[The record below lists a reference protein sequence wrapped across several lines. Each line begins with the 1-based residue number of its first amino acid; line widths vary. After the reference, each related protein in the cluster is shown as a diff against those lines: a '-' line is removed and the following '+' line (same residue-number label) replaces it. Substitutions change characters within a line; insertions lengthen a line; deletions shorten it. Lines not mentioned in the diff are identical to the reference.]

1 MDFKKMDKKELI
13 KYVKKILFL
22 FLFISLILTGCSSN
36 GKEVHLEKD
45 KESKKNYDEYLGIEY
60 IKKYDINC
68 VALKDAKYFNYNLFS
83 TNSDEI
89 YIFFLDKLFSN
100 DEHYRKFDKN
110 EITNFQGE
118 KMNIN
123 KIVGISSSIYGD
135 IGGFV
140 DAKAQS
146 IYPSLNGSINGDS
159 YGIKDQSMERYNE
172 LMNSDE
178 WHCSENGF
186 MIRKNNKWLFNENY
200 VDYEIFDIP
209 ALETIVS
216 INRNIIK
223 TDKAFYILKS
233 KITNKE
239 ECNKYADIKCDTR
252 YFVEKINPL
261 NRIFD
266 KVIAAYDINNVITFV
281 SNEGIIYE
289 IKN

>member
-1 MDFKKMDKKELI
+1 MDFKKLDKKTSI

-22 FLFISLILTGCSSN
+22 FLFIPLILTGCNSN
-36 GKEVHLEKD
+36 GKEVKLEKN

-60 IKKYDINC
+60 IKKNDINC
-68 VALKDAKYFNYNLFS
+68 EALKDVKYFNFNLFS
-83 TNSDEI
+83 TNNDEI

-100 DEHYRKFDKN
+100 DAHYRKLDKN

-118 KMNIN
+118 KMNVN
-123 KIVGISSSIYGD
+123 KIVGIGMGMFD
-135 IGGFV
+135 VGGFV

-146 IYPSLNGSINGDS
+146 IYPYLNGSINADS
-159 YGIKDQSMERYNE
+159 DGIMNQSRERYNE

-178 WHCSENGF
+178 WHYSENGF
-186 MIRKNNKWLFNENY
+186 MIRKNNKWLFNKNY

-216 INRNIIK
+216 LNRNIIK
-223 TDKAFYILKS
+223 TDKGFYILKS

-252 YFVEKINPL
+252 YFVEKINTL
-261 NRIFD
+261 NKIFD
-266 KVIAAYDINNVITFV
+266 KVIAAYDDYNAIVFV
-281 SNEGIIYE
+281 SKEGIIYE